1 MAFDP
6 DLMFSVMEKA
16 YRTGLFD
23 KVNVILGEALGE
35 VIKKHGLNMEELINR
50 MDGAKEE
57 TVQKMDRALSHS
69 TLMLKLAGNEKM
81 MVMMSK
87 LMDVAMVHKLSVKGI
102 ALFLER
108 TMAKADGALPSLKE
122 RLKGYI
128 TARKGRK
135 VLATTGRGR

>member
-23 KVNVILGEALGE
+23 NVNVILGEALGE

-108 TMAKADGALPSLKE
+108 TMAKADGALPPLK
-122 RLKGYI
+122 
-128 TARKGRK
+128 
-135 VLATTGRGR
+135 

>member
-1 MAFDP
+1 LAFDP

-23 KVNVILGEALGE
+23 KMNVIMGEALGE

-50 MDGAKEE
+50 MDGAKDE
-57 TVQKMDRALSHS
+57 TVQKMDRLLSHS

-87 LMDVAMVHKLSVKGI
+87 LMDVALVHKLSVKGM
-102 ALFLER
+102 AFFLER
-108 TMAKADGALPSLKE
+108 TMAKADGTLPPLKE
-122 RLKGYI
+122 QLKGFLA
-128 TARKGRK
+128 ARKNKAPATAGRS
-135 VLATTGRGR
+135 R

>member
-1 MAFDP
+1 LAFDP

-23 KVNVILGEALGE
+23 KMNVIMGEALGE

-87 LMDVAMVHKLSVKGI
+87 LMDVALVHKLSVKGM
-102 ALFLER
+102 AFFLER
-108 TMAKADGALPSLKE
+108 TMAKADGTLPPLKE
-122 RLKGYI
+122 QLKGFLA
-128 TARKGRK
+128 ARKDK
-135 VLATTGRGR
+135 ALATTGRGR